1 MDKPVA
7 AAPTGAKEKVEKQA
21 RQLAYDVRYK
31 TKQAMSQKSGGKMDP
46 AQVQKAY
53 MSQLAK
59 SPAPPAVKA
68 RAKQML
74 MGESYINVSTIL
86 PNLTNKLIA
95 DNAASALYKVFVEHH
110 QKDANGKVIEHG
122 DGTPSSEDITEEEKK
137 YKVRVTDK
145 KTNNSYVRMATRSKI
160 SELRANPNVASVEM
174 TEYGS
179 PTKSEK
185 YKGSSTANVKK
196 GLDPVGKEDKDID
209 NDGDHDKTDK
219 YLLNR
224 RKKIGKAIA
233 AKEEYSWRDGFAELI
248 EKSDKE
254 KKITGEGVNNKKLV
268 QVFPDDPTVKEGA
281 ATALGGAIA
290 GPVGAGVVG
299 GVKSK
304 KGRKLKGAAG
314 SAGGAYIGGMAGKGL
329 GKAIPGP
336 AGAVVGEVGRRAG
349 MAAGGYVGKKV
360 TEGSDGPCDPM
371 DTPEDLGDVTFDGGG
386 AIPATIKSIGD
397 DRELK
402 TAMNLKKMKLRMQ
415 GLNMSHVP
423 EGDDIEEGK
432 MAAGLG
438 GTLGNVLGDSIA
450 KGTGVSRKIGGA
462 VGGALGAAA
471 LAKKGKKGRAA
482 AGGALGS
489 PLGAIGSGVG
499 GAIAASHEP
508 EGEMVEEKKPFP
520 TGKVDK
526 KLSSLDK
533 KMASKPYGYKRSD
546 ERNRSM
552 KIGGIK
558 DAVKRGEDP
567 RADTRG
573 GAYAKRGNPPED
585 HRDHY
590 SHNKRKRT
598 VKPAGVKNEAYVVN
612 QADKTSNTP
621 AYQGYKAGK
630 KNKLTGEPLYKKG
643 NMKEA
648 VKVKPKKKYGRG
660 EKIGRVVGG
669 IGGSIGGGLAGA
681 AAGGGVAS
689 LATGVAGGVAG
700 DYAGTKVGGKVGQAA
715 DKVGKGINKLRGKGK
730 SVKKEDLD
738 NISKFNVSGNDY
750 RNEKEV
756 INELLG
762 ATLGGIAGGTLGAT
776 AIKKAG
782 IKGLSGSVASK
793 AAGAAIGAGA
803 GEALDPTKKAD
814 DKSPLKAALLGG
826 AIGAGAGA
834 LSKPGVKDA
843 IKSKIPKAAKDP
855 MKTDFNTSPNKNIA

>member
-7 AAPTGAKEKVEKQA
+7 SAPTGAKEKIEKQA

-31 TKQAMSQKSGGKMDP
+31 TKQAMAQKSGGKMDP

-74 MGESYINVSTIL
+74 MGENYINVG
-86 PNLTNKLIA
+86 KLLA
-95 DNAASALYKVFVEHH
+95 DNAASAMYKVFVEHH
-110 QKDANGKVIEHG
+110 KKDA
-122 DGTPSSEDITEEEKK
+122 DGNTIPHEGEEINEEEKK

-174 TEYGS
+174 TEYGT

-185 YKGSSTANVKK
+185 AKGKQTAAVKK

-219 YLLNR
+219 YLINR
-224 RKKIGKAIA
+224 RKAIGKAIA

-248 EKSDKE
+248 EKKDKEE
-254 KKITGEGVNNKKLV
+254 KKITGEGVNNKKLIK
-268 QVFPDDPTVKEGA
+268 VFPDDVKEGA

-314 SAGGAYIGGMAGKGL
+314 SAGGAYIGGMAGKAI

-349 MAAGGYVGKKV
+349 MAAGGYAGKKV
-360 TEGSDGPCDPM
+360 TEGSDGPCGPM
-371 DTPEDLGDVTFDGGG
+371 DEPEDMGDVTFDGGG
-386 AIPATIKSIGD
+386 AIPTTIKSIGD
-397 DRELK
+397 ERELK
-402 TAMNLKKMKLRMQ
+402 TAMNLKKMKLRMM

-499 GAIAASHEP
+499 GAIAASHEL
-508 EGEMVEEKKPFP
+508 EGEMVEATKID
-520 TGKVDK
+520 DK
-526 KLSSLDK
+526 L
-533 KMASKPYGYKRSD
+533 R
-546 ERNRSM
+546 
-552 KIGGIK
+552 K
-558 DAVKRGEDP
+558 DAKPIKGGGLYKTGMNKKVMGD
-567 RADTRG
+567 RAVEARRNLRNAMSRG
-573 GAYAKRGNPPED
+573 GVGSMTPAKETAERREKHQAKRG
-585 HRDHY
+585 
-590 SHNKRKRT
+590 
-598 VKPAGVKNEAYVVN
+598 VKTKGMGEAYVVN
-612 QADKTSNTP
+612 QADKTANTP

-630 KNKLTGEPLYKKG
+630 KNKITGEPLYKKG

-648 VKVKPKKKYGRG
+648 VMEKGKPKKKYGRG

-669 IGGSIGGGLAGA
+669 IGGSVGGGIAGGAAGA
-681 AAGGGVAS
+681 GVAS
-689 LATGVAGGVAG
+689 LATGTAGALAG
-700 DYAGTKVGGKVGQAA
+700 DYAGTKVGGAVGKAA

-730 SVKKEDLD
+730 SMKKEDLE
-738 NISKFNVSGNDY
+738 NVSKFNVSGDDF
-750 RNEKEV
+750 RSEKEI

-762 ATLGGIAGGTLGAT
+762 ATLGGVAGAT
-776 AIKKAG
+776 YGAKALTKTG
-782 IKGLSGSVASK
+782 IGKGLGK
-793 AAGAAIGAGA
+793 TAAGAIGGAVGAGA

-814 DKSPLKAALLGG
+814 DKSPLKAAAIGG
-826 AIGAGAGA
+826 ALGAGVGEF
-834 LSKPGVKDA
+834 SKPNRLKNL
-843 IKSKIPKAAKDP
+843 KTKITGNGNKVAS
-855 MKTDFNTSPNKNIA
+855 NTTNSVQDNIAKNEADKLKFKNDPGAYFGTK

>member
-7 AAPTGAKEKVEKQA
+7 SAPTGAKEKVEKQA

-31 TKQAMSQKSGGKMDP
+31 TKQAMAQKSGGKMDP

-74 MGESYINVSTIL
+74 MGENYINVG
-86 PNLTNKLIA
+86 KLLA
-95 DNAASALYKVFVEHH
+95 DNAASAMYKVFVEHH
-110 QKDANGKVIEHG
+110 KKDA
-122 DGTPSSEDITEEEKK
+122 DGNTIPHEGEEINEEEKK

-174 TEYGS
+174 TEYGT

-185 YKGSSTANVKK
+185 AKGKQTAAVKK

-219 YLLNR
+219 YLINR
-224 RKKIGKAIA
+224 RKAIGKAIA

-248 EKSDKE
+248 EKKDKEE
-254 KKITGEGVNNKKLV
+254 KKITGEGVNNKKLIK
-268 QVFPDDPTVKEGA
+268 VFPDDVKEGA

-314 SAGGAYIGGMAGKGL
+314 SAGGAYIGGMAGKAI

-349 MAAGGYVGKKV
+349 MAAGGYAGKKV
-360 TEGSDGPCDPM
+360 TEGSDGPCGPM
-371 DTPEDLGDVTFDGGG
+371 DEPEDMGDVTFDGGG
-386 AIPATIKSIGD
+386 AIPTTIKSIGD
-397 DRELK
+397 ERELK
-402 TAMNLKKMKLRMQ
+402 TAMNLKKMKLRMM

-499 GAIAASHEP
+499 GAIAASHEL
-508 EGEMVEEKKPFP
+508 EGDMVEATKID
-520 TGKVDK
+520 DK
-526 KLSSLDK
+526 L
-533 KMASKPYGYKRSD
+533 R
-546 ERNRSM
+546 
-552 KIGGIK
+552 K
-558 DAVKRGEDP
+558 DAKPIKGGGLYKTGMNKKVMGD
-567 RADTRG
+567 RAVEARRNLRNAMDRG
-573 GAYAKRGNPPED
+573 GVGSMTPAKETAERREKHQAKRG
-585 HRDHY
+585 
-590 SHNKRKRT
+590 
-598 VKPAGVKNEAYVVN
+598 VKKGMGEAYVVN

-648 VKVKPKKKYGRG
+648 VMEKGKPKKKYGRG

-669 IGGSIGGGLAGA
+669 IGGSVGGGIAGGAAGA
-681 AAGGGVAS
+681 GVAS
-689 LATGVAGGVAG
+689 LATGTAGALAG
-700 DYAGTKVGGKVGQAA
+700 DYAGTKVGGAVGKAA

-730 SVKKEDLD
+730 SMKKEDLE
-738 NISKFNVSGNDY
+738 NVSKFNVSGNDY
-750 RNEKEV
+750 RSEKEI

-762 ATLGGIAGGTLGAT
+762 ATLGGVAGAT
-776 AIKKAG
+776 YGAKALTKTG
-782 IKGLSGSVASK
+782 IGKGLGK
-793 AAGAAIGAGA
+793 TAAGAIGGAVGAGA

-814 DKSPLKAALLGG
+814 DKSPLKAAALGAAGG
-826 AIGAGAGA
+826 AIGGE
-834 LSKPGVKDA
+834 LSKPNRLKGLKNR
-843 IKSKIPKAAKDP
+843 I
-855 MKTDFNTSPNKNIA
+855 TGNGNKVASNYHKFCSG

>member
-7 AAPTGAKEKVEKQA
+7 TAPTGAKEKVEKQA

-281 ATALGGAIA
+281 ATALGGAVA

-314 SAGGAYIGGMAGKGL
+314 SAGGAYIGGMVGKGL

-336 AGAVVGEVGRRAG
+336 AGAVVGEIGKRAG
-349 MAAGGYVGKKV
+349 YAAGGYVGKKV

-432 MAAGLG
+432 GAAGIG
-438 GTLGNVLGDSIA
+438 GALGNVLGDGIA
-450 KGTGVSRKIGGA
+450 RGMGVSPKIGGA

-508 EGEMVEEKKPFP
+508 EGDMVEAM
-520 TGKVDK
+520 
-526 KLSSLDK
+526 SSYDRNRK
-533 KMASKPYGYKRSD
+533 AAAKRAA
-546 ERNRSM
+546 ERNRLRKAGKM
-552 KIGGIK
+552 GG
-558 DAVKRGEDP
+558 RMENETYRTEMG
-567 RADTRG
+567 TRMHHKG
-573 GAYAKRGNPPED
+573 YKA
-585 HRDHY
+585 
-590 SHNKRKRT
+590 
-598 VKPAGVKNEAYVVN
+598 EAYTVN

-621 AYQGYKAGK
+621 AYQGYKEGK

-782 IKGLSGSVASK
+782 IKGLSGSIASK

-834 LSKPGVKDA
+834 LSKTKG
-843 IKSKIPKAAKDP
+843 AKVAKNSTVTNSVQD
-855 MKTDFNTSPNKNIA
+855 NIAKNDADKLKYKNDPGAYFGTN

>member
-1 MDKPVA
+1 VA
-7 AAPTGAKEKVEKQA
+7 SAPTGAKEKIEKQA

-31 TKQAMSQKSGGKMDP
+31 TKQSMSQKSGGKMDP

-74 MGESYINVSTIL
+74 MGENYINV
-86 PNLTNKLIA
+86 NKLIA
-95 DNAASALYKVFVEHH
+95 DNAASAMYKVFVEHH
-110 QKDANGKVIEHG
+110 QKDADGNVIEHG
-122 DGTPSSEDITEEEKK
+122 DGTPSSVEDINEEEKK

-145 KTNNSYVRMATRSKI
+145 KTKNSYVRMATRSKI

-281 ATALGGAIA
+281 GAALGGAIA
-290 GPVGAGVVG
+290 GPVGSGVVG
-299 GVKSK
+299 GATSK
-304 KGRKLKGAAG
+304 KGKRLKGAAG
-314 SAGGAYIGGMAGKGL
+314 AAGGAFIGGVAGKALAAKAPGL
-329 GKAIPGP
+329 
-336 AGAVVGEVGRRAG
+336 AGVATRAG

-360 TEGSDGPCDPM
+360 TEGSDGPCGP
-371 DTPEDLGDVTFDGGG
+371 TEESENLGDITFDGGG
-386 AIPATIKSIGD
+386 AIPTTIKSIGD

-423 EGDDIEEGK
+423 EGDNIEEGK
-432 MAAGLG
+432 LRTGL
-438 GTLGNVLGDSIA
+438 
-450 KGTGVSRKIGGA
+450 
-462 VGGALGAAA
+462 GGALGNIAGRTVGGAIGGSSGATIGKFVGAAGGAAA
-471 LAKKGKKGRAA
+471 MAKKKKKGRAA
-482 AGGALGS
+482 AGGALGTVL
-489 PLGAIGSGVG
+489 PGLGLGLGSGA
-499 GAIAASHEP
+499 GAALAASHEL
-508 EGEMVEEKKPFP
+508 EGDELVETP
-520 TGKVDK
+520 KVDQ
-526 KLSSLDK
+526 KL
-533 KMASKPYGYKRSD
+533 R
-546 ERNRSM
+546 
-552 KIGGIK
+552 K
-558 DAVKRGEDP
+558 DAKPIKGGGLYKTGMNKKVMGD
-567 RADTRG
+567 RAVASRRNLRNAMSRG
-573 GAYAKRGNPPED
+573 GVGSMTPAKETAERREK
-585 HRDHY
+585 HKAAR
-590 SHNKRKRT
+590 
-598 VKPAGVKNEAYVVN
+598 GVKKGMGEAYVVN
-612 QADKTSNTP
+612 QADKTGNTP
-621 AYQGYKAGK
+621 AYQGYKSGK

-648 VKVKPKKKYGRG
+648 SELKKTLKGKPKKKYGRG

-669 IGGSIGGGLAGA
+669 IGGSIGGGAAGA
-681 AAGGGVAS
+681 AAGAGVGS

-700 DYAGTKVGGKVGQAA
+700 DYVGTKVGGKVGQAA
-715 DKVGKGINKLRGKGK
+715 DKVGAGINKLRGKGKK

-738 NISKFNVSGNDY
+738 NISKFNISGDAY
-750 RNEKEV
+750 RNEKDV

-762 ATLGGIAGGTLGAT
+762 ATLGGVAGAT
-776 AIKKAG
+776 IGAKELVKTG
-782 IKGLSGSVASK
+782 IGKGLGK
-793 AAGAAIGAGA
+793 TAAGAIGGAIGAGA
-803 GEALDPTKKAD
+803 GEALDPTKKAEN
-814 DKSPLKAALLGG
+814 KSPLKAALLGG
-826 AIGAGAGA
+826 AGGAIGGE
-834 LSKPGVKDA
+834 LSKTGRASQIKKTVGGKVENLGKD
-843 IKSKIPKAAKDP
+843 IKG
-855 MKTDFNTSPNKNIA
+855 N

>member
-1 MDKPVA
+1 
-7 AAPTGAKEKVEKQA
+7 
-21 RQLAYDVRYK
+21 
-31 TKQAMSQKSGGKMDP
+31 MSQKSGGKMDP

-314 SAGGAYIGGMAGKGL
+314 SAGGAFIGGVAGKAL
-329 GKAIPGP
+329 GTKIPGM
-336 AGAVVGEVGRRAG
+336 GEVGRRAG

-360 TEGSDGPCDPM
+360 TEGSHDSCGPM

-386 AIPATIKSIGD
+386 AIPTTIKSIGD

-415 GLNMSHVP
+415 GLNMSHKP
-423 EGDDIEEGK
+423 EGNMVEAMSSYDR
-432 MAAGLG
+432 
-438 GTLGNVLGDSIA
+438 N
-450 KGTGVSRKIGGA
+450 RK
-462 VGGALGAAA
+462 AAA
-471 LAKKGKKGRAA
+471 KRAA
-482 AGGALGS
+482 
-489 PLGAIGSGVG
+489 
-499 GAIAASHEP
+499 
-508 EGEMVEEKKPFP
+508 
-520 TGKVDK
+520 
-526 KLSSLDK
+526 
-533 KMASKPYGYKRSD
+533 
-546 ERNRSM
+546 ERNRLRKAGKM
-552 KIGGIK
+552 GG
-558 DAVKRGEDP
+558 RMENETY
-567 RADTRG
+567 RTEG
-573 GAYAKRGNPPED
+573 GVRMHHKGYKA
-585 HRDHY
+585 
-590 SHNKRKRT
+590 
-598 VKPAGVKNEAYVVN
+598 EAYTVN

-621 AYQGYKAGK
+621 AYQGYKEGK

-643 NMKEA
+643 NMKENLVTIEKLNNVSNIN
-648 VKVKPKKKYGRG
+648 VKATDYKS
-660 EKIGRVVGG
+660 EKDTINEILGAALGG
-669 IGGSIGGGLAGA
+669 AAGIMGAGTAKGAALLGKAGLKSALAQKA
-681 AAGGGVAS
+681 AAGA
-689 LATGVAGGVAG
+689 
-700 DYAGTKVGGKVGQAA
+700 VG
-715 DKVGKGINKLRGKGK
+715 
-730 SVKKEDLD
+730 S
-738 NISKFNVSGNDY
+738 
-750 RNEKEV
+750 
-756 INELLG
+756 
-762 ATLGGIAGGTLGAT
+762 
-776 AIKKAG
+776 
-782 IKGLSGSVASK
+782 
-793 AAGAAIGAGA
+793 AAG
-803 GEALDPTKKAD
+803 EMLDPTKKAK
-814 DKSPLKAALLGG
+814 DKKPLTAAALGGLGG
-826 AIGAGAGA
+826 AVAGGGIGKATDA
-834 LSKPGVKDA
+834 LNKKLGIEATPGQ
-843 IKSKIPKAAKDP
+843 
-855 MKTDFNTSPNKNIA
+855 